1 MTLRDVPRH
10 STRDTAPNVL
20 SRLMVKG
27 LQAILL
33 PQVHI
38 REEDNGALR
47 AEWGPRSV
55 RPLEYD
61 REQGAFKRQL
71 CSSVDGD

>member
-1 MTLRDVPRH
+1 MR
-10 STRDTAPNVL
+10 
-20 SRLMVKG
+20 RL
-27 LQAILL
+27 AILL

-47 AEWGPRSV
+47 AEWRPQSV

-61 REQGAFKRQL
+61 REQGAVKRQL